1 MSRAHGGEPGLHSTD
16 GHRTHEARIEPVDLL
31 HLPTVL
37 DTGDLMNVLRVGENR
52 VRHLVGCGAL
62 RRLRYSREIKVYRGE
77 VLRFLREQ
85 TDGEVL

>member
-1 MSRAHGGEPGLHSTD
+1 MSRARGGEPGLHPTD
-16 GHRTHEARIEPVDLL
+16 SHKPREARIEPVDLL

-37 DTGDLMNVLRVGENR
+37 DTADLMNVLRVGENR
-52 VRHLVGCGAL
+52 VRHLVAGGAL